1 MARLSIE
8 VSEDEHKL
16 IKMIA
21 TANQT
26 SIKEIVMGS
35 VVKLYPDVSNQKNAG
50 KSIYSKMEDVF
61 KKLKA
66 S

>member
-21 TANQT
+21 TANDV
-26 SIKEIVMGS
+26 SIKQLVMGS
-35 VVKLYPDVSNQKNAG
+35 VVKLYPDVANQKAAG
-50 KSIYSKMEDVF
+50 KSIYGKMEEVF